1 MTPGART
8 RTPSSP
14 QPRSTGIS
22 PFLGNPPQHDR
33 LLTQFYRRSSR
44 RRGVGRAGVP
54 ADRSFPAAALSQA
67 GQAAYGAPL
76 SCLHTG
82 VSCKSHTNSKAGT
95 APPSRVGGHGHT
107 PGHLL
112 PCSSVGPGARAPLR
126 APQPSGPPP
135 SDCEGRARAG
145 RVGCGAGRARGGAGR
160 GGRGGPGASRREEV
174 PAPGF
179 GEVLPRRLRTA
190 PPRPLPD
197 CRAGP
202 WSARAGGGAS
212 GSGARLNTGPEEAD
226 RPPSMSSHDAAP
238 PAAPSRNPC
247 CLCWCCC
254 CSCSWNQERRRAW
267 QASRESKLQPLP
279 SCEVC
284 ATPSPEEVQS
294 WAQSFD
300 KLMHSPA
307 GRSVFRAFL
316 RTEYSEENMLFWLA
330 CEELKA
336 EANQH
341 VVDEKA
347 RLIYEDYV
355 SILSPKEVSLD
366 SRVREGI
373 NKKMQEPSA
382 HTFDDAQLQIYT
394 LMHRDSYPRFLSSP
408 TYRALLLQGPSQSS
422 SEA

>member
-1 MTPGART
+1 MPTPHEAEK
-8 RTPSSP
+8 
-14 QPRSTGIS
+14 
-22 PFLGNPPQHDR
+22 QH
-33 LLTQFYRRSSR
+33 
-44 RRGVGRAGVP
+44 P
-54 ADRSFPAAALSQA
+54 
-67 GQAAYGAPL
+67 
-76 SCLHTG
+76 
-82 VSCKSHTNSKAGT
+82 
-95 APPSRVGGHGHT
+95 
-107 PGHLL
+107 
-112 PCSSVGPGARAPLR
+112 
-126 APQPSGPPP
+126 
-135 SDCEGRARAG
+135 
-145 RVGCGAGRARGGAGR
+145 
-160 GGRGGPGASRREEV
+160 
-174 PAPGF
+174 
-179 GEVLPRRLRTA
+179 
-190 PPRPLPD
+190 
-197 CRAGP
+197 
-202 WSARAGGGAS
+202 
-212 GSGARLNTGPEEAD
+212 GPEEAD
-226 RPPSMSSHDAAP
+226 RPPSMTSHDAAP

-254 CSCSWNQERRRAW
+254 CSCSWNERRRRAW

-300 KLMHSPA
+300 KLMRSPA

-373 NKKMQEPSA
+373 NKRMQEPSA

-408 TYRALLLQGPSQSS
+408 TYRALLLRGASQSS